1 MAKNI
6 VSLIF
11 LKVQR
16 FDNGD
21 LGQSSGLWAS
31 SLAQNTDTA
40 LLWQLG
46 MEHFYQNIIKKLL
59 SFNATTL
66 YQKVGGVA
74 GGVSWVAVTMFR
86 VHGGLRLTPELALEG
101 STGHGSGHSGL
112 CRQEPSVA
120 ISGNLATPR
129 RVNWQTRS

>member
-6 VSLIF
+6 VSSIF

-40 LLWQLG
+40 LLWRLG
-46 MEHFYQNIIKKLL
+46 MEHFYQKNNKLL

-74 GGVSWVAVTMFR
+74 GGVSWVCVTMFR
-86 VHGGLRLTPELALEG
+86 VHRGLRLTPGLALEG
-101 STGHGSGHSGL
+101 STGNGSGHSGL

-120 ISGNLATPR
+120 ISGNLATAR

>member
-1 MAKNI
+1 MVTLGRAAASGPRHLLKT
-6 VSLIF
+6 LTQHF
-11 LKVQR
+11 LWR
-16 FDNGD
+16 
-21 LGQSSGLWAS
+21 
-31 SLAQNTDTA
+31 
-40 LLWQLG
+40 LG
-46 MEHFYQNIIKKLL
+46 MEHFNQKIIKLL

-74 GGVSWVAVTMFR
+74 GGVSRVCVTMIR
-86 VHGGLRLTPELALEG
+86 VHGGLRLTPGLALEG

-120 ISGNLATPR
+120 ISGNLATAR